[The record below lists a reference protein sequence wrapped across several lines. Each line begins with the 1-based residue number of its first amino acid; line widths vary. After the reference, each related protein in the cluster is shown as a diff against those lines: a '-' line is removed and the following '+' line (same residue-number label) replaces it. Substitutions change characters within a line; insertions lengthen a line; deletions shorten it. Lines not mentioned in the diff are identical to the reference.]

1 VEIFTRKFFSEN
13 GRMDTRSI
21 KRESTFEH
29 CANISRRSAQ
39 ANLSYMPAKFF
50 FLSLAYAA
58 MAQPLHR
65 GIRCCVE
72 GSETTFKLVY
82 RAAVNDVWHGLGG
95 STDTQWAGFSPSAPG
110 LDRGFRRPSPY
121 WAGLWPFDLALTG
134 APANRSRQRPR
145 FSSTPASTGLYACG

>member
-1 VEIFTRKFFSEN
+1 M
-13 GRMDTRSI
+13 GRLDTRSI
-21 KRESTFEH
+21 KRESTFEN
-29 CANISRRSAQ
+29 CANISRRSAR
-39 ANLSYMPAKFF
+39 ANLSYMPPKFF

-95 STDTQWAGFSPSAPG
+95 STDAQWAGFSPSAPG
-110 LDRGFRRPSPY
+110 LDRGFRHPSPY
-121 WAGLWPFDLALTG
+121 WAGFWPFDPALTG
-134 APANRSRQRPR
+134 VPANRPRQRPR
-145 FSSTPASTGLYACG
+145 FSSAPASTGLYACG